1 MSFIRPRPHL
11 FLHSLHTSP
20 PPPPPAA
27 AAARV
32 QLAYELHH
40 HHRQPP
46 RISSSSSPST
56 SPILFL
62 HGFLG
67 SKRENRTIS
76 RQALPSRLGQLAKD
90 TSRSVYALDLRN
102 HGDSGHHPKHDYVE
116 LALDVRSFIEKHRIR
131 EPTIIGHSMGAK
143 TALTLALES
152 PHLIKDVVAI
162 DNGPIHLPL
171 KSDFL
176 GYLQG
181 LARLQ
186 EERITSHRQADEI
199 LAAYEKDPAIRLWL
213 ISNLVKKPNS
223 PYLDL
228 RIPVEILKTAMGPLG
243 NFPYRET
250 QEEGGCRQF
259 HGRLLFLR
267 ALRSHYI
274 PETAF
279 PTIFSFFPASKI
291 VNIDSGH
298 WIVQEKPEELR
309 QSTFVLPLP
318 NLSLVIIAWSR
329 MRDTDA

>member
-1 MSFIRPRPHL
+1 MSFIRQQRPHHIL
-11 FLHSLHTSP
+11 RSLHTSP
-20 PPPPPAA
+20 PPPPPP
-27 AAARV
+27 ARV

-40 HHRQPP
+40 HHRPPP
-46 RISSSSSPST
+46 RSSSSSSSSSSPST

-67 SKRENRTIS
+67 SKRENRLIS
-76 RQALPSRLGQLAKD
+76 RQLAKD
-90 TSRSVYALDLRN
+90 TSRAVYALDLRN
-102 HGDSGHHPKHDYVE
+102 HGDSGHHPKHDYME

-143 TALTLALES
+143 TAMTLALES
-152 PHLIKDVVAI
+152 PNLIKDVVAI

-171 KSDFL
+171 RSDFL
-176 GYLQG
+176 RYLQG

-213 ISNLVKKPNS
+213 ISNPVKKPNS
-223 PYLDL
+223 PSLDL
-228 RIPVEILKTAMGPLG
+228 RIPVEILNTAMGPLG
-243 NFPYRET
+243 DFPYRET
-250 QEEGGCRQF
+250 QDGATQF
-259 HGRLLFLR
+259 HGRVLFLR
-267 ALRSHYI
+267 APRSHYI

-279 PTIFSFFPASKI
+279 PTISSFFPAAKI

-309 QSTFVLPLP
+309 QAVTEF
-318 NLSLVIIAWSR
+318 LS
-329 MRDTDA
+329 

>member
-1 MSFIRPRPHL
+1 MFFIRQQRPHHIL
-11 FLHSLHTSP
+11 RSLHTSP
-20 PPPPPAA
+20 PPLP
-27 AAARV
+27 ARV

-46 RISSSSSPST
+46 RSSSSSSSSSSPST

-67 SKRENRTIS
+67 SKRENRLIIL
-76 RQALPSRLGQLAKD
+76 RQLAKD
-90 TSRSVYALDLRN
+90 TSRAVYALDLRN
-102 HGDSGHHPKHDYVE
+102 HGDSGHHPTHDYVE

-143 TALTLALES
+143 TALTLSLES
-152 PHLIKDVVAI
+152 PDLIKDVVAI

-171 KSDFL
+171 QSDFL

-186 EERITSHRQADEI
+186 EERITSHRHADEI

-213 ISNLVKKPNS
+213 ISNLVKTPNS

-243 NFPYRET
+243 DFPYRAT
-250 QEEGGCRQF
+250 QEGAKQF
-259 HGRLLFLR
+259 HGRVLFLR

-279 PTIFSFFPASKI
+279 PTISSFFPAAQI

-309 QSTFVLPLP
+309 QTVTEF
-318 NLSLVIIAWSR
+318 LS
-329 MRDTDA
+329 

>member
-1 MSFIRPRPHL
+1 MSFIRQQRPHHIL
-11 FLHSLHTSP
+11 RSLYTSP
-20 PPPPPAA
+20 PPPPPPP
-27 AAARV
+27 ARV

-46 RISSSSSPST
+46 RSSSSSPST

-67 SKRENRTIS
+67 SKRENRLIS
-76 RQALPSRLGQLAKD
+76 RQALSQKLIVLRQLAKD
-90 TSRSVYALDLRN
+90 TSRAVYALDLRN
-102 HGDSGHHPKHDYVE
+102 HGDSGHHPKHDYME

-143 TALTLALES
+143 TALTLSLES
-152 PHLIKDVVAI
+152 PNLIKDVVAI

-199 LAAYEKDPAIRLWL
+199 LAAYEKDPVIRLWL

-243 NFPYRET
+243 DFPYRET
-250 QEEGGCRQF
+250 QEGAKQF
-259 HGRLLFLR
+259 HGRVLFLR

-279 PTIFSFFPASKI
+279 PTISSFFPAAKI

-309 QSTFVLPLP
+309 QGTFVLSLP
-318 NLSLVIIAWSR
+318 KLSLDMFAWSR